1 MGLWVCGKENR
12 TMKTIAQQLNIKD
25 FPFEIKDTEGRL
37 IYIEYESGY
46 WAKRLYED
54 YGNTI
59 YHQDSEGIEFIM
71 KITELSSIT

>member
-1 MGLWVCGKENR
+1 
-12 TMKTIAQQLNIKD
+12 MKTIAQQLNIKD